1 MTEEVPTYLAAETE
15 ITIKNKKTGVVY
27 KEDQEWKDL
36 GVAEDDIQTDVLI
49 KAPRLDLYGK
59 TK

>member
-1 MTEEVPTYLAAETE
+1 MTDEVPKYLAAETE
-15 ITIKNKKTGVVY
+15 VTIKNKKTGAVY
-27 KEDQEWKDL
+27 MEDQEWKDL

>member
-15 ITIKNKKTGVVY
+15 ITIKNKKPGAVY

>member
-15 ITIKNKKTGVVY
+15 ITIKNKKTGAVY
-27 KEDQEWKDL
+27 KEDQEGKDL

>member
-1 MTEEVPTYLAAETE
+1 MTEEVATYMAAETE
-15 ITIKNKKTGVVY
+15 ITIKNKKTGAVY

-36 GVAEDDIQTDVLI
+36 GVAQDDIQTDVLI

>member
-15 ITIKNKKTGVVY
+15 ITIKNKKTGAVY
-27 KEDQEWKDL
+27 KEDHVWTDL